1 MGDLWDVIRTMH
13 PTREMIVAAWSH
25 SLEYSIGTSSH
36 GVNVMNAICDKLG
49 FQIDRVFRKVYD
61 KEPSSYIDSV
71 TDELTPAGEEM
82 RPMLKTRRATLVGR
96 GGAQHV
102 DKPVGG
108 DPDALERLAT
118 EMRGEREQRAGFRNS
133 ALGSKLHGKS
143 PLAAIK
149 EIVPASQVKLVAD
162 AVFPKAPL
170 ATLHYKPKA
179 LLLWAVGKKCHHNSV
194 YARMGDAQTGYTLPY
209 RTITS
214 RDGESKERDF
224 AWLVISSGTTKEG
237 KASWRAAGDAVQ
249 KSKMCSL
256 FDMHNA
262 GIADA
267 MFMLASSENKRPC
280 PEMPSLPYTSRTS
293 NAFVD
298 QAGNDWNKNSVMIGV
313 RDAHDKTADATAMK
327 DVESVGCRQAS
338 TAYDVD
344 TGAPIHKALDA
355 MHEYGR
361 LPALGPYSST
371 VIERTA
377 PLRWIDGSGLE
388 VNSVVVYEHVMM
400 VLEGILRCSKIPG
413 LKGLQE
419 RFVSGGSAPAGL
431 SFEPDVSVEICAN
444 DSAAARAAKIAR
456 GHATRCLPYSID
468 LMQMA
473 WSAEL
478 ASKFYNPQRR
488 RMVSD
493 FNELLKRE
501 KLVLER
507 EKLDSSGPIKDEDMP
522 ELSLKYPGFPRTKG
536 DVRELRQV
544 SIAIATTKP
553 PGQKTVDIGEANPL
567 QSLDADLLR
576 YQTEIAIGRVAS
588 RRDIEEHRRSLIG
601 SGYAWGVNGDIF
613 NYDTWLDHTVASMIG
628 RGNTDGAE
636 AGGKGFTDAAFNAV
650 LDAELMFDARLVER
664 RAQNPQNDEH
674 AHEIDLPI
682 GSTYQYL
689 ENNPPNV
696 QVGSKRP
703 AGGQQAP
710 RLLAQRRTG
719 SQVNNARWGRAS
731 GSSAGETPAAALELR
746 ARPGHAVRR
755 TNSLDDR

>member
-1 MGDLWDVIRTMH
+1 MGDLYDVIRSMH

-61 KEPSSYIDSV
+61 KEPSSYVDSL
-71 TDELTPAGEEM
+71 TNELTAEGEEM
-82 RPMLKTRRATLVGR
+82 RPMLKTRRATLAGR
-96 GGAQHV
+96 DGAQLV
-102 DKPVGG
+102 DEAVGG
-108 DPDALERLAT
+108 DPADIERLAT
-118 EMRGEREQRAGFRNS
+118 EMRQQRELRAGFRSS
-133 ALGSKLHGKS
+133 ALGSKLYGKS
-143 PLAAIK
+143 PLDAIRN
-149 EIVPASQVKLVAD
+149 IVPQAKVKLVAD
-162 AVFPKAPL
+162 AVFPKVPL
-170 ATLHYKPKA
+170 TTLHYKPKA
-179 LLLWAVGKKCHHNSV
+179 LLLWAVGKKCHKDSV
-194 YARMGDAQTGYTLPY
+194 YARTGDGQTGYTLPY

-262 GIADA
+262 GISDA

-313 RDAHDKTADATAMK
+313 RDAHDKTADARAMK
-327 DVESVGCRQAS
+327 DVEPLGCREAS

-361 LPALGPYSST
+361 LPALAPYSST

-431 SFEPDVSVEICAN
+431 SFEPDVDVTVAAT
-444 DSAAARAAKIAR
+444 DSDAVAAAKRARAAS
-456 GHATRCLPYSID
+456 TRQLPYSID

-478 ASKFYNPQRR
+478 ASKFYTPQRR
-488 RMVSD
+488 RMVAD
-493 FNELLKRE
+493 FNALLR
-501 KLVLER
+501 R
-507 EKLDSSGPIKDEDMP
+507 EKLDGSGPIKDEDMP

-544 SIAIATTKP
+544 SIPIATTKP
-553 PGQKTVDIGEANPL
+553 PGQKMVDIGEANPL
-567 QSLDADLLR
+567 QSLDAELLR

-601 SGYAWGVNGDIF
+601 SGYAWGVTGDIF
-613 NYDTWLDHTVASMIG
+613 NYDTWADHACASMIG
-628 RGNTDGAE
+628 RGNTDGAISE
-636 AGGKGFTDAAFNAV
+636 HGGFTDTAFNAV
-650 LDAELMFDARLVER
+650 LDAELMFDSRLVER
-664 RAQNPQNDEH
+664 RAQNPQNAEH
-674 AHEIDLPI
+674 AHKIDLPT

-689 ENNPPNV
+689 ENNPECAP
-696 QVGSKRP
+696 VGSKRR
-703 AGGQQAP
+703 AQGQQAP
-710 RLLAQRRTG
+710 RLLPQRRTG
-719 SQVNNARWGRAS
+719 SQVATTRYARPAG
-731 GSSAGETPAAALELR
+731 GSAGGSAAASPSL
-746 ARPGHAVRR
+746 ARLGHAMRR